1 MSNNLVD
8 DNFLNEHTNCI
19 ICFEEYSDSKQKL
32 FLECSHSYCEDCINK
47 FYKSGFKNCP
57 QCRNIIDFK
66 ELGYICPNIEMTQD
80 IENYYHRLETP
91 NSSPSGSEVQA
102 NGQNIQIETVRP
114 FQNNNSNTMHYNPP
128 NVSREM
134 SEPLSPNTQRQHNA
148 RNNARRNNACNNACK
163 NLNRHCD
170 HNSGKYCGCVCLLF
184 TFIIFVHP

>member
-66 ELGYICPNIEMTQD
+66 ELGYI
-80 IENYYHRLETP
+80 
-91 NSSPSGSEVQA
+91 
-102 NGQNIQIETVRP
+102 
-114 FQNNNSNTMHYNPP
+114 
-128 NVSREM
+128 
-134 SEPLSPNTQRQHNA
+134 
-148 RNNARRNNACNNACK
+148 
-163 NLNRHCD
+163 
-170 HNSGKYCGCVCLLF
+170 
-184 TFIIFVHP
+184 

>member
-47 FYKSGFKNCP
+47 FYKSGLKNCP

-102 NGQNIQIETVRP
+102 NGHANGQNIQIETVRP

-128 NVSREM
+128 NVSREI
-134 SEPLSPNTQRQHNA
+134 SEPLSPNTQRQH
-148 RNNARRNNACNNACK
+148 NACNNACK

-170 HNSGKYCGCVCLLF
+170 QNSGKYCGCVCLLF